1 MNMTD
6 VITET
11 ISKHKDEEILDF
23 LASKLTG
30 INHEMQSAI
39 KNNNPAIAYSLAG
52 DIGEVAN
59 ILKSMAKR
67 NKEKALAIQQQS
79 SI

>member
-6 VITET
+6 VIAET
-11 ISKHKDEEILDF
+11 ILKHNDDEILDF
-23 LASKLTG
+23 LSSKMAG

-52 DIGEVAN
+52 DIGEVAS
-59 ILKSMAKR
+59 ILKSIAKR
-67 NKEKALAIQQQS
+67 NKEKALAIQQ
-79 SI
+79 